1 MEGPNSPQWEQEGG
15 HEGTTTHPT
24 VGSAPMGTGCPIP
37 HHGATRPSP
46 RQTDSTASH
55 RHSYALTDPGARG
68 TRGPQTD
75 PKDPKLTLRS
85 TKCSPQGNTESPHG
99 AMRPAHPGTEGRRKG
114 HRSPQGSL
122 PTLGHYAAAPLPRPP
137 RGTLLAVRAK
147 QTKNPTTARKGS
159 APLRCGRERGRAA
172 PAREAARLGTHRSGS
187 LARCSWASCWPRS
200 ASSPGTSAASY
211 SPSTTARCGTSASQR
226 PLIWARGVQGGEEG
240 GAGPPPMPGANG
252 AAGAGRLQVPAPG
265 IVAPGSGASAGKGS
279 RALPVLLHC
288 SVLTSSQP
296 PSPPR
301 RYERTPGCGG
311 WAEPDSSPARGM
323 APRTCLGT
331 SLGGRNPPRVQKWET
346 RQYRP
351 RLQLEAAAPPLKRRR
366 LANPLEPRVARPGP
380 APFLL
385 CCTSSSRA
393 ARRRFAPLRSH

>member
-55 RHSYALTDPGARG
+55 RHSYALTDPGTSG

-85 TKCSPQGNTESPHG
+85 TKCSPQGNTESSHG

-187 LARCSWASCWPRS
+187 LARCS
-200 ASSPGTSAASY
+200 
-211 SPSTTARCGTSASQR
+211 
-226 PLIWARGVQGGEEG
+226 
-240 GAGPPPMPGANG
+240 
-252 AAGAGRLQVPAPG
+252 
-265 IVAPGSGASAGKGS
+265 
-279 RALPVLLHC
+279 
-288 SVLTSSQP
+288 
-296 PSPPR
+296 
-301 RYERTPGCGG
+301 
-311 WAEPDSSPARGM
+311 
-323 APRTCLGT
+323 
-331 SLGGRNPPRVQKWET
+331 
-346 RQYRP
+346 
-351 RLQLEAAAPPLKRRR
+351 
-366 LANPLEPRVARPGP
+366 
-380 APFLL
+380 
-385 CCTSSSRA
+385 
-393 ARRRFAPLRSH
+393 